1 MSVPGRS
8 RRFGTLADGTPVE
21 AATIAAGSLTADLL
35 SWGAALR
42 DLRLDG
48 VPHPL
53 VLGFEDLASYVAH
66 SPYFG
71 AVVGRYANRI
81 AAGRL
86 TIGGANYELDRNEGG
101 RHHLHGGFAS
111 FARRPWTLR
120 EAAADSVLFT
130 LVSEDGDGGY
140 PGRVAVS
147 CRYAAEPPATW
158 RLTLTAAA
166 DRPTV
171 VNLAQHSYFNLEGG
185 DSVLRHVLRIAAE
198 AYLPVD
204 EFGIPTGPPEA
215 VAGSRF
221 DFRAPRPV
229 HATGASASAVYDH
242 NFVLAAARRREP
254 AFAARLE
261 GGDGAVAMDVWTTEP
276 GLQFYDGWKLAVPVP
291 GLGGRRYGAHAG
303 LCLEPQIWP
312 DAPNRRDFPSPL
324 LLPGETYR
332 QVTEL
337 RFTAG

>member
-1 MSVPGRS
+1 MSQPARL
-8 RRFGTLADGTPVE
+8 RRFGRLADGTAVE
-21 AATIAAGSLTADLL
+21 AAAIGAGSLSAELI

-48 VPHPL
+48 LAHPL

-81 AAGRL
+81 AGGRFAVD
-86 TIGGANYELDRNEGG
+86 GRSFDLDRNESG
-101 RHHLHGGFAS
+101 RHHLHGGSAT
-111 FARRPWTLR
+111 FARRPWTVL
-120 EAAADSVLFT
+120 EASGDSVLFG
-130 LVSEDGDGGY
+130 LVSEDGDAGY
-140 PGRVAVS
+140 PGRVEVR
-147 CRYAAEPPATW
+147 CRYTAEPPATL
-158 RLTLTAAA
+158 RMTLTGST

-171 VNLAQHSYFNLEGG
+171 LNLAQHGYFNLGG
-185 DSVLRHVLRIAAE
+185 SDRILDHRLQIVAQ

-204 EFGIPTGPPEA
+204 GTSIPTGERAA

-229 HATGASASAVYDH
+229 HAGPPGADSVYDH
-242 NFVLAAARRREP
+242 NFVLAEARRAQP
-254 AFAARLE
+254 SFAARLE
-261 GGDGAVAMDVWTTEP
+261 AAEGRVAMEVWTTEP

-312 DAPNRRDFPSPL
+312 DAPNRPGFPSAIL
-324 LLPGETYR
+324 RPGENYR

-337 RFTAG
+337 RFHHG